1 MKVLFMGTAEFAVP
15 TLEAVVA
22 AGHEVVGVYTQPDKA
37 VGRKQIL
44 TPPPVKVCAEKYGF
58 PVFQPVTLRDGS
70 AEENIKTLW
79 EKEIDGAQVKV
90 CKYCNAALK
99 NIARVEARKA
109 KPAEET
115 PAEA

>member
-1 MKVLFMGTAEFAVP
+1 MSKAHRGPGIRAEAN
-15 TLEAVVA
+15 
-22 AGHEVVGVYTQPDKA
+22 H
-37 VGRKQIL
+37 GRGKC
-44 TPPPVKVCAEKYGF
+44 PRCGK
-58 PVFQPVTLRDGS
+58 
-70 AEENIKTLW
+70 ENIKTLW

-99 NIARVEARKA
+99 NIARVEARKT